1 MISHHPIVY
10 QALETLALEDLATDD
25 AAGWALGIRSME
37 CWCSYER
44 AAMRALALALV
55 TGDEARAQRAA
66 IWISDPS
73 AAMDAAL
80 VDARFA
86 RPAHHVADEG
96 QVLTLTADGTVSQ
109 APVPVGDAE

>member
-1 MISHHPIVY
+1 MTY
-10 QALETLALEDLATDD
+10 WADRRTT
-25 AAGWALGIRSME
+25 AAGSPPN
-37 CWCSYER
+37 
-44 AAMRALALALV
+44 
-55 TGDEARAQRAA
+55 GDTV
-66 IWISDPS
+66 SDPS